1 MPPKRAPAALDV
13 VLSPPVKTVAR
24 VVAATG
30 TYEKDRPRIRYYPQF
45 FNLEGERI
53 LSSVRLAI
61 HVLVSVEKDPDAIRI
76 TVREQVVRYFDR
88 QLSIVPASIPPVGPN
103 PPDGPAPAVAGESF
117 PAPTH
122 RYDAHLSN
130 ANQLIKTHIIIS
142 ILYRYRPNCICA
154 EGAGGGCSCF
164 RHGEDPPP
172 PPTSSMQFCP
182 PHV

>member
-13 VLSPPVKTVAR
+13 VLSPPDKTVAR

-122 RYDAHLSN
+122 RYDA
-130 ANQLIKTHIIIS
+130 QP
-142 ILYRYRPNCICA
+142 RWDP
-154 EGAGGGCSCF
+154 CSF
-164 RHGEDPPP
+164 I
-172 PPTSSMQFCP
+172 
-182 PHV
+182 

>member
-1 MPPKRAPAALDV
+1 
-13 VLSPPVKTVAR
+13 VAR

-122 RYDAHLSN
+122 RYDA
-130 ANQLIKTHIIIS
+130 QP
-142 ILYRYRPNCICA
+142 RWDP
-154 EGAGGGCSCF
+154 CSF
-164 RHGEDPPP
+164 I
-172 PPTSSMQFCP
+172 
-182 PHV
+182 